1 MHVKVVVSGQHL
13 INHAQ
18 SDKSC
23 ATTLLF
29 LSISYATHLLVR
41 SMSMLSIQS
50 NFFFEGLNAPKYVS
64 YYYIFVLTHIYICIH
79 ACVCVCMHTY
89 MYMSI
94 CIYIYN
100 MYRAGYDKPTPVQK
114 HALPIL
120 CQGFD
125 IMACAQTGSGQHSV
139 A

>member
-1 MHVKVVVSGQHL
+1 
-13 INHAQ
+13 
-18 SDKSC
+18 
-23 ATTLLF
+23 
-29 LSISYATHLLVR
+29 
-41 SMSMLSIQS
+41 MLSMKS
-50 NFFFEGLNAPKYVS
+50 NFFFEGLNTPQVC
-64 YYYIFVLTHIYICIH
+64 IILLYICPH
-79 ACVCVCMHTY
+79 TCMCVCVYAHIY
-89 MYMSI
+89 VYVYI